1 MASSIDSWIAP
12 LIEKCLSVRWKASE
26 VEDDGSNLRF
36 VNVPQQIALINGWA
50 TGDKTPTLNVT
61 DFRTQI
67 DAILSRDS
75 IETFK
80 RECPN
85 RSFDKDTVRGLY
97 LKLLDFEVVFEYS
110 ISQPKLHLY
119 VTRFEVAPDERPFKG
134 PPQGKGI
141 KRTQSLQ
148 KFMRK
153 VFSEIKSRERNQ
165 DTLVDTSSL
174 NQPPQTQANGVSHVD
189 DTQDFLASQ
198 VQPMFHAPRPSTGSK
213 NSENGSTSSNK
224 LLGLLESNSKSTD
237 PRLATSHS
245 LKATSTSTS
254 RARSIETERSGQAHS
269 NEPMTA
275 VSDTRGMSMENM
287 RKSTPTLASQ
297 SVAMDESPGAAN
309 AARQPSMDERE
320 QPSSQPRKPDDS
332 NKRSAEVAESVKDNR
347 HSKSPLSEPEKNT
360 ADKTTSGTK
369 RSPNLQE
376 SRNKD
381 PWDGM
386 TKIHRRD
393 VTIPKNQAALFEQH
407 NLRWV
412 PPATGDIMPHGH
424 VPPPLLEQW
433 NDIAYQRSRLS
444 KAEEW
449 KAAVTQS
456 VEQVDSHEPSP
467 DASSSSSE
475 SDSDGPYSWD
485 GSPERDVRPRQQ
497 LPADSS
503 PAERRPPRVVVAQA
517 GRGKDSLQSNPDA
530 QREQDPPRDNQNAQ
544 EHGNVNG
551 VTTATETQ
559 PLDVEDAAQDRQPVS
574 DEESDDSM
582 MDTSVPCPLGAP
594 GSQQS
599 YFHSQSEVEF
609 TSSGPSLPAHHEQ
622 VQVVETPAG
631 HFNRHQPANANK
643 DKAGPVASSER
654 ITTTPQAKSSSQSRV
669 LNTYASNLP
678 GTQDTQGF
686 SNAPQGSGFHE
697 VDIMA
702 TQLSNGSWQPQ
713 NASPHL
719 NMAVPAST
727 SQSDGSS
734 KPFSSH
740 NEVLSSNPSGESAE
754 NASDIP
760 NSAQDPPVEHTTK
773 LPLKRFASELD
784 VEEQSPAKRHHPVQ
798 QARVIKEPTP
808 SVIFRRQSYIGGS
821 SNHVEAQRIYEKF
834 RSDYPLYAG
843 DFLHFTELCF
853 KLRAIRAKGD
863 LKRSFLWDD
872 FVIQHLKEYQQHV
885 EQTQSQDAKSQ
896 EYEEYF
902 ASNFSRPSFKK
913 RSLTA
918 DGIEVAA
925 SQYMPAGQTDAAAS
939 PAKPQMG
946 TSFTGSLADKF
957 SNLQA
962 HSFGPSTQGLQS
974 DTDDEKMSA
983 TMSSPTPYER
993 TKWYTPDE
1001 NLSDRGDREDIQATN
1016 PEVAEREQDTEHDVA
1031 HEVEGAGAAEV
1042 VGVETNSNAHPQ
1054 DVEMA
1059 EVEVATGAKDGHE
1072 EQEVTVESIE
1082 VEILEADAKSPG
1094 MNEDDQRRKDV
1105 EMTEVADEAEETRN
1119 VETAAEVTNTSQA
1132 VEIHRDAEESK
1143 TVEIAEAAN
1152 VSHNTKSGEVTPDVE
1167 DTTASK
1173 YSRENTDDAEDTD
1186 ASGVAEVID
1195 EADVIQE
1202 TQEYENTDES
1212 DQEDDFMD
1220 ETHETASIELGDS
1233 GLATG
1238 VRVSE
1243 APEEY
1248 ELLEIPASDV
1258 GAEAQA
1264 EAEAEPEIEPEGEH
1278 DTQPGNETEA
1288 KSINEGWFR
1297 SLRHIYKRPAGPV
1310 WSDDYNT
1317 PFKKWAR
1324 ADQNVLKERQRRG
1337 GAHIPVD
1344 EKGVIQRFKY

>member
-12 LIEKCLSVRWKASE
+12 LVENCLSVRWKASE

-36 VNVPQQIALINGWA
+36 VNVPQQIALINSWA
-50 TGDKTPTLNVT
+50 TGDETPTLNVT

-67 DAILSRDS
+67 DAILGRDS
-75 IETFK
+75 MEAYK
-80 RECPN
+80 RESPN
-85 RSFDKDTVRGLY
+85 RPFDKDTVRGHY
-97 LKLLDFEVVFEYS
+97 LKLVDFEVVFEYS

-119 VTRFEVAPDERPFKG
+119 VTRFEVALDERPFKG
-134 PPQGKGI
+134 PPQGKGV

-148 KFMRK
+148 KCMRK
-153 VFSEIKSRERNQ
+153 VFSEIKSRERNH
-165 DTLVDTSSL
+165 DSLADTSSL
-174 NQPPQTQANGVSHVD
+174 NEPPQTQANGVSHMD
-189 DTQDFLASQ
+189 DTQAFLASQ
-198 VQPMFHAPRPSTGSK
+198 VQSMFHAPRPSTGSK

-224 LLGLLESNSKSTD
+224 LLGLLGSNSKSTD

-245 LKATSTSTS
+245 LKATSTSAG

-269 NEPMTA
+269 NEPQTA
-275 VSDTRGMSMENM
+275 DSDTRGTNMENM
-287 RKSTPTLASQ
+287 RKSAPVLASRP
-297 SVAMDESPGAAN
+297 VAMDENPGAAN
-309 AARQPSMDERE
+309 AACQPSMDERE
-320 QPSSQPRKPDDS
+320 QPSSQLRKPDDS
-332 NKRSAEVAESVKDNR
+332 NKRSVEVAESEEDNR
-347 HSKSPLSEPEKNT
+347 YSKSPLNKPEKNT

-393 VTIPKNQAALFEQH
+393 VTIPKNQAVLFEQH
-407 NLRWV
+407 NLHWV
-412 PPATGDIMPHGH
+412 PPVTGDRMPHGH
-424 VPPPLLEQW
+424 VPPPLLKQW
-433 NDIAYQRSRLS
+433 NDIAYQRSRFS

-456 VEQVDSHEPSP
+456 VEPVDSHEPSP

-503 PAERRPPRVVVAQA
+503 PAERRPPRVIVAQA
-517 GRGKDSLQSNPDA
+517 GRGNNNLLSNPDT
-530 QREQDPPRDNQNAQ
+530 QREQDPPRNNQNAQ
-544 EHGNVNG
+544 DHGNVNG
-551 VTTATETQ
+551 ITIVAKTQ

-599 YFHSQSEVEF
+599 YFHSQSEVEI
-609 TSSGPSLPAHHEQ
+609 TSSGPSLPGHQEQ

-643 DKAGPVASSER
+643 DKADPVASSER

-686 SNAPQGSGFHE
+686 SNASQGSGFHE

-713 NASPHL
+713 NDAASPHL
-719 NMAVPAST
+719 SMAVPAST

-784 VEEQSPAKRHHPVQ
+784 VGEQTPAKRHRPVQ
-798 QARVIKEPTP
+798 QPRVIKEPTP

-872 FVIQHLKEYQQHV
+872 FVIQHLKEYQQHA
-885 EQTQSQDAKSQ
+885 EQTQSQDTKSQ

-962 HSFGPSTQGLQS
+962 HSFGPSTQDLQS
-974 DTDDEKMSA
+974 DTDDEKMSVA
-983 TMSSPTPYER
+983 MSSPTPYER

-1001 NLSDRGDREDIQATN
+1001 NPSGRGDREDTQASN
-1016 PEVAEREQDTEHDVA
+1016 PEAAEREQDTEHDVA
-1031 HEVEGAGAAEV
+1031 HGVEGAGAAEV
-1042 VGVETNSNAHPQ
+1042 VGVESNSNAEHPQ

-1059 EVEVATGAKDGHE
+1059 EAGVTTGVKDGHE
-1072 EQEVTVESIE
+1072 EQEATVASIE
-1082 VEILEADAKSPG
+1082 VEILEADAKKPG
-1094 MNEDDQRRKDV
+1094 MNEDDQRREDV
-1105 EMTEVADEAEETRN
+1105 EMTELADEAEETRN
-1119 VETAAEVTNTSQA
+1119 VETATEVASTTQ
-1132 VEIHRDAEESK
+1132 VLEIHQDAEESK
-1143 TVEIAEAAN
+1143 AVEIAEAAD
-1152 VSHNTKSGEVTPDVE
+1152 VSQNIMSDEVDPDVE
-1167 DTTASK
+1167 DTWASK
-1173 YSRENTDDAEDTD
+1173 YSRETTDDAEDTD
-1186 ASGVAEVID
+1186 ASGVAEFIE

-1202 TQEYENTDES
+1202 TQEYENTDEF
-1212 DQEDDFMD
+1212 DQGDDFMY

-1233 GLATG
+1233 GPATA

-1243 APEEY
+1243 APEEH
-1248 ELLEIPASDV
+1248 ELLEIPAFDV
-1258 GAEAQA
+1258 EPEG
-1264 EAEAEPEIEPEGEH
+1264 EPEIDPEGEH
-1278 DTQPGNETEA
+1278 DTQPDNKPKA

-1297 SLRHIYKRPAGPV
+1297 SLRHIYERLPDPV

-1324 ADQNVLKERQRRG
+1324 ADQNVFKERQRRG

-1344 EKGVIQRFKY
+1344 EKGVIQRFNY